1 MKKLFFSLGIFLI
14 LAFSLAHIEKSQ
26 IYGDLFQKN
35 DVLSES
41 SENFY
46 SPQDYYMNDVSKIC
60 NSGSDPEI
68 ENFSVSL
75 EEGTR
80 TVGLLTTIS
89 DADDET
95 LDWEIDFGDDESDSG
110 TEDVGNE
117 ISTTLTVDQTWGCDG
132 CRDKTYD
139 ACDFDSFLDGADECY
154 DISGRSGSTCLS
166 DESMEVIRLDIVQSV
181 DVGSCDTDPPTPGTD
196 KFEYTIMCNT
206 SSQVSLD
213 HTYQSDG
220 TYTIK
225 LTVKD
230 EAGHET
236 SESHQVIIENGGD
249 DDDDNG
255 DDDDDDDNNGNNSL
269 TVAPK
274 TQTIAVGAS
283 VTPITVSGS
292 TSGHTFTLNAGT
304 TGITKPSTCSTGAT
318 SCALTAPTAAGTAT
332 LTVAKTGQTS
342 AVATITVKTGE
353 NGKECHLWN
362 AGDEGEIPS
371 EFAYPWDLLS
381 DKKETTVVVRCYED
395 GIETDIG
402 NDASNHIIWKKAWI
416 SKDGVDWTE
425 NVSLSGSSSI
435 NNEGEWFLGSANF
448 VDSFSEEELQKI
460 QYISTYQ
467 CDYVDDE
474 WQGSGGGTCGC
485 EDDECTDVGHWTL
498 QAFQK
503 DSGGSGNPTVTLRAD
518 PSTLNSPGKVTL
530 FWETKNIGADWKCTA
545 SEGWSG
551 DKDPKGSTTGEET
564 NTLSATTTFKLRCV
578 SPDGSKENTGAV
590 TVTVSG

>member
-1 MKKLFFSLGIFLI
+1 M
-14 LAFSLAHIEKSQ
+14 
-26 IYGDLFQKN
+26 
-35 DVLSES
+35 
-41 SENFY
+41 
-46 SPQDYYMNDVSKIC
+46 
-60 NSGSDPEI
+60 
-68 ENFSVSL
+68 
-75 EEGTR
+75 
-80 TVGLLTTIS
+80 
-89 DADDET
+89 
-95 LDWEIDFGDDESDSG
+95 
-110 TEDVGNE
+110 GNE

-292 TSGHTFTLNAGT
+292 TVDTPLHSMQEQPELRNQVPVPQGT
-304 TGITKPSTCSTGAT
+304 T

-342 AVATITVKTGE
+342 AVC
-353 NGKECHLWN
+353 NN
-362 AGDEGEIPS
+362 NS
-371 EFAYPWDLLS
+371 EDRRKW
-381 DKKETTVVVRCYED
+381 
-395 GIETDIG
+395 
-402 NDASNHIIWKKAWI
+402 
-416 SKDGVDWTE
+416 
-425 NVSLSGSSSI
+425 
-435 NNEGEWFLGSANF
+435 
-448 VDSFSEEELQKI
+448 
-460 QYISTYQ
+460 
-467 CDYVDDE
+467 
-474 WQGSGGGTCGC
+474 
-485 EDDECTDVGHWTL
+485 
-498 QAFQK
+498 
-503 DSGGSGNPTVTLRAD
+503 
-518 PSTLNSPGKVTL
+518 
-530 FWETKNIGADWKCTA
+530 
-545 SEGWSG
+545 
-551 DKDPKGSTTGEET
+551 
-564 NTLSATTTFKLRCV
+564 
-578 SPDGSKENTGAV
+578 
-590 TVTVSG
+590 